1 MSPATQNRAAQNRAA
16 QNRVFPLPF
25 TAPAQRRHRLCPLVM
40 VGDPDMGATRALL
53 DLCVSLGIDLV
64 ELCLPFPNAFTD
76 GETLRRAH
84 GRGLAS
90 GAGLPEA
97 LRLIADYAGR
107 IDMILLADSS
117 HHLRPLGM
125 AELCSAAAEAGA
137 AGILPHGL
145 PPRMADDFHR
155 AAQAA
160 GLPVVGTLYAG
171 SAPDQRKAAVARSS
185 AFLYLVSAYGRSG
198 GGAQPQLPRPEQG
211 PAPEIAAL
219 QQITDLPVAL
229 GFGLKTR
236 ADVAAAFGAGAR
248 IAIVGSALS
257 AAVEAGLG
265 QPDPLAPARALLTDL
280 VAALPAEEPIA

>member
-1 MSPATQNRAAQNRAA
+1 MSRATPNCAAQD
-16 QNRVFPLPF
+16 RVFPLPF
-25 TAPAQRRHRLCPLVM
+25 TAPAQRRHRLCSLVM
-40 VGDPDMGATRALL
+40 VGDPDMGTTRALL
-53 DLCVSLGIDLV
+53 DLCLSLGMDLV

-84 GRGLAS
+84 ARGLAS

-107 IDMILLADSS
+107 LDMILLADSS

-125 AELCSAAAEAGA
+125 AEVCAAAAKAGA

-145 PPRMADDFHR
+145 PPRLADAFHL

-171 SAPDQRKAAVARSS
+171 SAPDQRQAAVARST

-198 GGAQPQLPRPEQG
+198 GAAQPHLPG
-211 PAPEIAAL
+211 PEIAAL
-219 QQITDLPVAL
+219 GQITDLPVAL

-236 ADVAAAFGAGAR
+236 ADVAAAFAAGAR

-280 VAALPAEEPIA
+280 VAALPAEESIA

>member
-1 MSPATQNRAAQNRAA
+1 MNHATPS
-16 QNRVFPLPF
+16 RVFPLPF

-53 DLCVSLGIDLV
+53 DLCVHLGIDLV

-76 GETLRRAH
+76 GKTLRRAH
-84 GRGLAS
+84 ARGLAS

-117 HHLRPLGM
+117 HYLRPLGF
-125 AELCSAAAEAGA
+125 AEVCTAAAEAGA

-145 PPRMADDFHR
+145 PPRLADAFHK

-160 GLPVVGTLYAG
+160 GLPVVGTLYAD
-171 SAPDQRKAAVARSS
+171 ATPDQQQAAVSRAS

-198 GGAQPQLPRPEQG
+198 GAAQPAPPG
-211 PAPEIAAL
+211 PEIAAL
-219 QQITDLPVAL
+219 TQITPLPVAL

-236 ADVAAAFGAGAR
+236 ADVAAAFASGAR

-265 QPDPLAPARALLTDL
+265 QADPLAPARALLTDL
-280 VAALPAEEPIA
+280 VAALPAEEPVA